1 MKKITILF
9 AFALVLG
16 LSFASCNKD
25 DDSSSSSSSASLEGK
40 WNFSKEDT
48 TVDDTEILVDYNGN
62 ESGCSKDYIMINA
75 NGTISSVDYDSFN
88 SPCEV
93 FTDNGTWVRSG
104 NSLSVTLGGETFTS
118 EILTLTSSELKV
130 RDFDGEITVFTRG

>member
-9 AFALVLG
+9 ASALVLG
-16 LSFASCNKD
+16 LSLASCNKD

-40 WNFSKEDT
+40 WNFSKEDIV
-48 TVDDTEILVDYNGN
+48 VDANEVLEDYSGN
-62 ESGCSKDYIMINA
+62 ESGCSKDYIMINT